1 MIKKSSNPN
10 NPNKASNHYIDFTYT
25 KENTK
30 EENTKEEIKK
40 KQRCKVI

>member
-1 MIKKSSNPN
+1 MTKKSSNPN

-30 EENTKEEIKK
+30 EEIKK
-40 KQRCKVI
+40 KQFCIL